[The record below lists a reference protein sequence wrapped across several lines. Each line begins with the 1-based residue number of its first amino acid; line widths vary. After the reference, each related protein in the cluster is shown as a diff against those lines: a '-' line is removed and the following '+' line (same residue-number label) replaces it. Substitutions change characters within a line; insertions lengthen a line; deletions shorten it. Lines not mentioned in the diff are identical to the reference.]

1 MAQCNATLFFC
12 SPVAAVAAVLL
23 LGAAPGTR
31 AQAADNWS
39 ASVAV
44 ASDYVAHGLTRSQGD
59 SVLQA
64 RVGLTRESGWSASV
78 GASTLNL
85 SAGPSVTREV
95 NFYIGKSWDLSRDWD
110 LSASAAYYAFARN
123 SPRFPYDYSE
133 AKLSLSYRGL
143 LRASVSVSPDYSIFA
158 RGVPA
163 REFTTLTSEIVAN
176 YPLTRALQLTAGV
189 GYYDLSD
196 GIGNGY
202 FFWSAGATAQ
212 YQRVSLAL
220 TYVGTDSRSKRLFSQ
235 SFASDHWVVSAALR
249 LH

>member
-1 MAQCNATLFFC
+1 M
-12 SPVAAVAAVLL
+12 AAVLL
-23 LGAAPGTR
+23 LGAALDTR
-31 AQAADNWS
+31 AQAADAWS
-39 ASVAV
+39 GSVAV

-64 RVGLTRESGWSASV
+64 RVGVTRESGWSVSL

-85 SAGPSVTREV
+85 SAGPSVTREI

-110 LSASAAYYAFARN
+110 LSASAAYYAFAKN

-143 LRASVSVSPDYSIFA
+143 LRVSLAASPDYSIFA
-158 RGVPA
+158 RGAPA

-176 YPLTRALQLTAGV
+176 YPVARGLELTAGA

-202 FFWSAGATAQ
+202 VFWSAGGAAQ
-212 YQRVSLAL
+212 YQRFTLAL
-220 TYVGTDSRSKRLFSQ
+220 TYVGTDSRSKRLFSRP
-235 SFASDHWVVSAALR
+235 FVGDHWVASIALR